1 MVWLFKFCVVDLNRI
16 RIEVIEVL
24 CASSFA
30 LVVPHGRL
38 SIFDSYPLEKFP
50 IKIMVRDLDQST
62 LDRRKV
68 LMENCVA
75 LRPRPPGFDANRKL
89 PVGWGV
95 KKTVEEEVLSRGYD
109 RIRPGVILTPS
120 HVSMK
125 PAKMMGTK
133 MVTTEKSF
141 SDIDLKLKVRLVV
154 YGKLY
159 LPIPRECGGGEK
171 EEKKEEETSHGT
183 NPP

>member
-1 MVWLFKFCVVDLNRI
+1 MI
-16 RIEVIEVL
+16 
-24 CASSFA
+24 
-30 LVVPHGRL
+30 
-38 SIFDSYPLEKFP
+38 
-50 IKIMVRDLDQST
+50 
-62 LDRRKV
+62 DR
-68 LMENCVA
+68 VA
-75 LRPRPPGFDANRKL
+75 GSPRPPGANANRKI
-89 PVGWGV
+89 PVVGGV
-95 KKTVEEEVLSRGYD
+95 KKTVKEEVLSRGYD